1 MTIEKFDRD
10 KAQAHLDSHEDA
22 MVFHRENCLP
32 IWHVKFYGDKFN
44 VSWEEMRLAYIT
56 DTPPLPEQT
65 MLSST
70 PQTAEQPGTDPDG
83 WIPWHGGECPVS
95 EGTLVDV
102 RYRDGDEN
110 IGVSAGLLPSSSGW
124 VKGSANFWAFE
135 WRHRDNNGDI
145 IAYRLHREPEDR
157 LTQLER
163 RIEALEQKVNGGE

>member
-83 WIPWHGGECPVS
+83 WIPWGGGECPVA

-102 RYRDGDEN
+102 LYKDGEEQ
-110 IGVSAGLLPSSSGW
+110 AGMLCLA
-124 VKGSANFWAFE
+124 VTITDI
-135 WRHRDNNGDI
+135 WRHRGREDDI
-145 IAYRLHREPEDR
+145 IAYRLHRKPEDR

-163 RIEALEQKVNGGE
+163 RVEALEQIVNGGK